1 MKRRE
6 LSAVQSAVCPPAGGR
21 DTWRDGPL
29 PGPAALTRLG
39 KGGERRRRG
48 QRAGVA
54 GLEGSPA
61 PHPFHPHRI
70 PLALDASHPPSA
82 RPPPPGLPS
91 SLALPPQTAAQISNK
106 TCFSLKFF
114 LFFPC
119 IFFVI
124 FYFFVKCPGSS
135 ITYKH
140 DLYRGVDGKAGR
152 GGVTGD
158 APLLAAPLGL
168 GPFGHFGGTGTPQHL
183 PEVVWPP
190 LPLVLRIL

>member
-1 MKRRE
+1 MDPGPGP
-6 LSAVQSAVCPPAGGR
+6 CPFWSGLWPVTRLDSLAHH
-21 DTWRDGPL
+21 GPL
-29 PGPAALTRLG
+29 W
-39 KGGERRRRG
+39 EV
-48 QRAGVA
+48 RAGPN
-54 GLEGSPA
+54 GPQTQRKTE
-61 PHPFHPHRI
+61 
-70 PLALDASHPPSA
+70 ASH
-82 RPPPPGLPS
+82 
-91 SLALPPQTAAQISNK
+91 
-106 TCFSLKFF
+106 FF
-114 LFFPC
+114 FFFHVYFLLFF
-119 IFFVI
+119 I
-124 FYFFVKCPGSS
+124 FFVKCPGSS